1 MGKMFED
8 YFSEIQ
14 ADMVS
19 ICLEYVEKRA
29 EKIYIYCSFE
39 NGMIS
44 SGFFYK
50 VNSKIVKK
58 NKLNDVIVDGQKK
71 YDVSIPRQKGAINI
85 INDDIKALKRLCQ
98 EHQKEMPTQIKLVYD
113 VISNRINADYSY
125 DIIHFIRREMLD
137 FTAFPVFFVSNLLLV
152 QRKKYYFNRAT
163 VSRNCS
169 IVL

>member
-1 MGKMFED
+1 MEKMFED

-71 YDVSIPRQKGAINI
+71 YDVSIPMSRIS
-85 INDDIKALKRLCQ
+85 KR
-98 EHQKEMPTQIKLVYD
+98 
-113 VISNRINADYSY
+113 NANTD
-125 DIIHFIRREMLD
+125 
-137 FTAFPVFFVSNLLLV
+137 
-152 QRKKYYFNRAT
+152 
-163 VSRNCS
+163 
-169 IVL
+169 

>member
-39 NGMIS
+39 DGMIS

-71 YDVSIPRQKGAINI
+71 YDVSIPRQK
-85 INDDIKALKRLCQ
+85 RLCQ

-125 DIIHFIRREMLD
+125 DIIFSDDQNKTAYDVLD
-137 FTAFPVFFVSNLLLV
+137 EWYQLEKSNE
-152 QRKKYYFNRAT
+152 K
-163 VSRNCS
+163 
-169 IVL
+169 

>member
-39 NGMIS
+39 DGMIS

-50 VNSKIVKK
+50 LIVK
-58 NKLNDVIVDGQKK
+58 L
-71 YDVSIPRQKGAINI
+71 
-85 INDDIKALKRLCQ
+85 
-98 EHQKEMPTQIKLVYD
+98 
-113 VISNRINADYSY
+113 
-125 DIIHFIRREMLD
+125 
-137 FTAFPVFFVSNLLLV
+137 
-152 QRKKYYFNRAT
+152 
-163 VSRNCS
+163 
-169 IVL
+169 

>member
-1 MGKMFED
+1 MGKMLED

-39 NGMIS
+39 DGMIS

-58 NKLNDVIVDGQKK
+58 NKLNDVIVDGQKNMM
-71 YDVSIPRQKGAINI
+71 YQYLD
-85 INDDIKALKRLCQ
+85 KR
-98 EHQKEMPTQIKLVYD
+98 E
-113 VISNRINADYSY
+113 
-125 DIIHFIRREMLD
+125 
-137 FTAFPVFFVSNLLLV
+137 LLILLMM
-152 QRKKYYFNRAT
+152 
-163 VSRNCS
+163 
-169 IVL
+169 I

>member
-1 MGKMFED
+1 MEKMFED

-98 EHQKEMPTQIKLVYD
+98 EYQKEMPTQTSISVAKPKLIPLD
-113 VISNRINADYSY
+113 TTSSIPLDISSLLCPSINGPD
-125 DIIHFIRREMLD
+125 
-137 FTAFPVFFVSNLLLV
+137 
-152 QRKKYYFNRAT
+152 RKS
-163 VSRNCS
+163 V
-169 IVL
+169 V

>member
-1 MGKMFED
+1 MKKVFED

-14 ADMVS
+14 ADMVA

-98 EHQKEMPTQIKLVYD
+98 EYQGKRISKLSCDHLLWSEYD
-113 VISNRINADYSY
+113 LWEEADTGRDTDPYTCDEFLGNRGT
-125 DIIHFIRREMLD
+125 F
-137 FTAFPVFFVSNLLLV
+137 FTV
-152 QRKKYYFNRAT
+152 
-163 VSRNCS
+163 
-169 IVL
+169 

>member
-29 EKIYIYCSFE
+29 EKIYIYGSFE

-98 EHQKEMPTQIKLVYD
+98 EYQKEMPTPV
-113 VISNRINADYSY
+113 SY
-125 DIIHFIRREMLD
+125 THLTLPTI
-137 FTAFPVFFVSNLLLV
+137 A
-152 QRKKYYFNRAT
+152 
-163 VSRNCS
+163 
-169 IVL
+169 

>member
-1 MGKMFED
+1 MQWEK
-8 YFSEIQ
+8 
-14 ADMVS
+14 
-19 ICLEYVEKRA
+19 CLKTIFQKYKRIWCQFA
-29 EKIYIYCSFE
+29 WNIYIYCSFE
-39 NGMIS
+39 DGMIS

-113 VISNRINADYSY
+113 VISDRINADYSY
-125 DIIHFIRREMLD
+125 VLD
-137 FTAFPVFFVSNLLLV
+137 EWYQLEKSNE
-152 QRKKYYFNRAT
+152 K
-163 VSRNCS
+163 
-169 IVL
+169 

>member
-39 NGMIS
+39 DGMIS

-98 EHQKEMPTQIKLVYD
+98 EHLKEMPTQIKLVYD

-125 DIIHFIRREMLD
+125 DIIFSDDQNKTAYDVLD
-137 FTAFPVFFVSNLLLV
+137 EWYQLE
-152 QRKKYYFNRAT
+152 K
-163 VSRNCS
+163 RNEK
-169 IVL
+169 

>member
-39 NGMIS
+39 DGMIS

-98 EHQKEMPTQIKLVYD
+98 EHQKEMPTQIKCRL
-113 VISNRINADYSY
+113 
-125 DIIHFIRREMLD
+125 
-137 FTAFPVFFVSNLLLV
+137 
-152 QRKKYYFNRAT
+152 
-163 VSRNCS
+163 
-169 IVL
+169 